1 VRRVRSS
8 TGRVVLGAVV
18 VVVVATLVAVGLL
31 TRSSDRGT
39 GGSSAPG
46 QQPPRSTGACREPG
60 AGPGGPPGGQAPQA
74 NVTVGAASEIDT
86 RGLVPIGIAA
96 GDGATWAV
104 VRDPT
109 HSTETPEAIVARVDP
124 SAGAFT
130 TVTPVATGCYA
141 SALTVGDGGVWVGT
155 CDELAPAE
163 ATAGGQV
170 VRVDPVTGQ
179 VTRRVPLPTRCV
191 GQLAVGKDAVAVSE
205 PATAGRPQRVW
216 RVDPGNGGVNQIDSL
231 GGDTSVG
238 GIAVTDGGVWTQEVT
253 PRGDHARRVNPSNGQ
268 SEGTVNENDAALV
281 GGHGN
286 AVWFERAQPA
296 SIAQR
301 DATSGD
307 VRTETPV
314 ANVQSSV
321 VGASGAWFQQ
331 ATRDSLTITIGRVD
345 PATGAV
351 GPTFSFQGVGPDRS
365 GLPFLGVLAA
375 DDDDV
380 WLIYQGRLFRFTA
393 AGLTTESAPTTTSPP
408 PTSEPPTTTTAPQT
422 TTSDTTSPATTATST
437 P

>member
-1 VRRVRSS
+1 MRRVRSS

-18 VVVVATLVAVGLL
+18 VIAVVALVAVGLL
-31 TRSSDRGT
+31 TRSSDH
-39 GGSSAPG
+39 GGSSGAPK
-46 QQPPRSTGACREPG
+46 QQPPPRSTGACREPG

-74 NVTVGAASEIDT
+74 NVTVSAASEIDT

-96 GDGATWAV
+96 GDGEAWSV

-141 SALTVGDGGVWVGT
+141 SALTVGGGGVWVGT

-170 VRVDPVTGQ
+170 VRVDPATGQ

-205 PATAGRPQRVW
+205 PATAGRSQRVW
-216 RVDPGNGGVNQIDSL
+216 RIDPGNGNVNQIDSL
-231 GGDTSVG
+231 GGDASVG
-238 GIAVTDGGVWTQEVT
+238 GVAVTDGGVWTQEVT
-253 PRGDHARRVNPSNGQ
+253 PGADRARRVNPSSGQ
-268 SEGTVNENDAALV
+268 VEDTVNENGASLV

-286 AVWFERAQPA
+286 AVWFERAQPP

-307 VRTETPV
+307 VRTESPV
-314 ANVQSSV
+314 ANVHSAV
-321 VGASGAWFQQ
+321 VGASGAWIQQ

-365 GLPFLGVLAA
+365 GLPFLGMLAA
-375 DDDDV
+375 DENGV

-393 AGLTTESAPTTTSPP
+393 AGLTTESAPTTTTPP
-408 PTSEPPTTTTAPQT
+408 PTSEPSTTTTAPPT
-422 TTSDTTSPATTATST
+422 TAPATTSPATTATSS

>member
-1 VRRVRSS
+1 VRYVRSS

-18 VVVVATLVAVGLL
+18 VVAVVALVAVGLL
-31 TRSSDRGT
+31 TRSSDH
-39 GGSSAPG
+39 GGSSGTPA

-60 AGPGGPPGGQAPQA
+60 TGPGGPPGGQAPQA

-96 GDGATWAV
+96 GDGEAWAV

-141 SALTVGDGGVWVGT
+141 SALTVGGGGVWVGT

-163 ATAGGQV
+163 ANAGGQV
-170 VRVDPVTGQ
+170 VRVDPATGQ
-179 VTRRVPLPTRCV
+179 VTQRVPLPTRCV
-191 GQLAVGKDAVAVSE
+191 GQLAVGKDAVAVNE
-205 PATAGRPQRVW
+205 QATAGRPQRVW
-216 RVDPGNGGVNQIDSL
+216 RIDPGNGGVTQIDSV

-238 GIAVTDGGVWTQEVT
+238 GVAVTDGGVWTQEVT
-253 PRGDHARRVNPSNGQ
+253 PGADRARRVNPSSGQ
-268 SEGTVNENDAALV
+268 VENTVNENGASLV

-307 VRTETPV
+307 LRTESPV
-314 ANVQSSV
+314 ANVHSAV
-321 VGASGAWFQQ
+321 VGASGAWIQQ

-365 GLPFLGVLAA
+365 GLPFLGMLAA
-375 DDDDV
+375 DENGV

-393 AGLTTESAPTTTSPP
+393 AGLTTESEPTTTTPP
-408 PTSEPPTTTTAPQT
+408 PTSEPPTTTTAPT
-422 TTSDTTSPATTATST
+422 TTTTPATSSPATTATSS